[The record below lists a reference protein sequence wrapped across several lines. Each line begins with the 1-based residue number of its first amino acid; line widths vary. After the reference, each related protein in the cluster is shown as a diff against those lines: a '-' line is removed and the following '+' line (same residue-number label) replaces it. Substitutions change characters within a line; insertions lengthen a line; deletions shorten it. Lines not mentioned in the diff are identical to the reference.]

1 MCLKT
6 TSSGIEYLDF
16 LESKIEYILIILSRI
31 ESKLDEI
38 IPILTNTKLN
48 EDVNRK
54 ISLWLK
60 STSKG
65 SQEKK

>member
-16 LESKIEYILIILSRI
+16 LEYKIDCVLTTLFRI
-31 ESKLDEI
+31 ESRLDEI
-38 IPILTNTKLN
+38 IPKLN

-60 STSKG
+60 STSKV
-65 SQEKK
+65 SQERK

>member
-1 MCLKT
+1 M
-6 TSSGIEYLDF
+6 EYLD
-16 LESKIEYILIILSRI
+16 LLGSKIDCVLTVLFRI

-38 IPILTNTKLN
+38 IPILTDTKLN

-60 STSKG
+60 STSKV
-65 SQEKK
+65 SQERK

>member
-1 MCLKT
+1 VCLKT

>member
-16 LESKIEYILIILSRI
+16 LEYKIDCVLTTLFRI
-31 ESKLDEI
+31 ESRLDEI
-38 IPILTNTKLN
+38 IPKLNDTKLN

-60 STSKG
+60 STSKV
-65 SQEKK
+65 SQERK